1 MLSLPAPVL
10 EFLDAV
16 LRREWLVTN
25 GIGGYASGT
34 VSGANTRR
42 YHGLL
47 VAALAPPVRRTVL
60 VSKVDETV
68 EVRDGRGRL
77 VELGTNEYADGT
89 VTPDGYRSL
98 AGFRLDGTIPV
109 WTFALAGTVLEKA
122 VWMPHGRNAS
132 CVRYR
137 LLPGGQPLRLAI
149 RPYLTERD
157 HHTLTRGDPG
167 WRFDLAPIPGGI
179 RVTPWPGATPYTLAL
194 TRGRFDV
201 APTWHWGFLRRV
213 ERDRGLDNLEDLY
226 VPGEFEVLLEP
237 GEDVVLIM
245 AAGPDALPPDGGT
258 YEDEQGRQ
266 RALLDRAGGL
276 ARDPVPLPG
285 AGGLPDRLVLAADQF
300 LVRGGGRH
308 SVIAGYHWFEDWGRD
323 AMIALP
329 GLALATGRLDEAREI
344 LLSFAEVVSEGMLP
358 NRFPDDGDRPEYT
371 SADSALWYAHAL
383 DRYLAR
389 AWDRELLDRVYP
401 AVREIAQRY
410 RSGTRHGIRV
420 DPSDGLLTSGEAGL
434 ALTWM
439 DARVDGRV
447 ITPRMGKAV
456 ELNALWHELL
466 CLAARWSEMLGRDGS
481 AYTSSAAAVRRA
493 FPSTFFYEAGG
504 YLYDVIAPDG
514 TPDPSL
520 RPNQLLAL
528 SLPHALVD
536 GPAARVVLK
545 TIASRL
551 LTPFGLRSLAP
562 DDPAYR
568 GRYRDGVVSR
578 DEAYHEGT
586 VWPWWLGPYATA
598 LVRTTGDRAAARRL
612 IEPFRAHLLEAGLGT
627 ASEIFEGD
635 SPYGPVGC
643 IAQAW
648 SVAALLEAWELG
660 GGHA

>member
-1 MLSLPAPVL
+1 MLSLPDSL
-10 EFLDAV
+10 LSFLDAA

-34 VSGANTRR
+34 VSGATTRR

-60 VSKVDETV
+60 VAKVDETIDL
-68 EVRDGRGRL
+68 RDGRGRL

-89 VTPDGYRSL
+89 IDPEGYRSL
-98 AGFRLDGTIPV
+98 AGFRLDGSIPV
-109 WTFALAGTVLEKA
+109 WTFAVSGAVLEKA
-122 VWMPHGRNAS
+122 VWMPRGRNTA

-137 LLPGGQPLRLAI
+137 LLPGGPALRMAI

-157 HHTLTRGDPG
+157 HHTHTYGDPG
-167 WRFDLAPIPGGI
+167 WQFDVAPIPGGI
-179 RVTPWPGATPYTLAL
+179 RVTPWPGAVPYTL
-194 TRGRFDV
+194 TVDRGRFADSPAWYWRV
-201 APTWHWGFLRRV
+201 LHRV
-213 ERDRGLDNLEDLY
+213 ERDRGLDATEDLY
-226 VPGEFEVLLEP
+226 VPGVFEASLEP
-237 GEDVVLIM
+237 GEELTLRVSAEPEAP
-245 AAGPDALPPDGGT
+245 AAGTT
-258 YEDEQGRQ
+258 YEDERRRQ
-266 RALLDRAGGL
+266 QALIDRAGAL
-276 ARDPVPLPG
+276 PRDPTTLPG
-285 AGGLPDRLVLAADQF
+285 PGGLRDALVLAADAF
-300 LVRGGGRH
+300 LVQGAGRR
-308 SVIAGYHWFEDWGRD
+308 SVIAGYHWFGDWGRD
-323 AMIALP
+323 AMISLP
-329 GLALATGRLDEAREI
+329 GLTLATGRLDDAREI
-344 LLSFAEVVSEGMLP
+344 LRSFADVVSEGMLP
-358 NRFPDDGDRPEYT
+358 NRFPDDGAPPEYT

-389 AWDRELLDRVYP
+389 VWDRELLEQVYP
-401 AVREIAQRY
+401 AIREIAERY

-420 DPSDGLLTSGEAGL
+420 DPADGLLTAGEPGL

-456 ELNALWHELL
+456 DLNALWHELL
-466 CLAARWSEMLGRDGS
+466 CVAARWSEMLGRDGT
-481 AYTSSAAAVRRA
+481 AYASGAAAVRRA
-493 FPSTFFYEAGG
+493 FSGAFFYDAGG

-514 TPDPSL
+514 TPDRSL

-536 GPAARVVLK
+536 GPAARAVLGAVGAK
-545 TIASRL
+545 L

-568 GRYRDGVVSR
+568 GRYRGGVVSR
-578 DEAYHEGT
+578 DEAYHQGT
-586 VWPWWLGPYATA
+586 VWAWWLGPYATA
-598 LVRTTGDRAAARRL
+598 LVRATGDRAAARRL

-627 ASEIFEGD
+627 VSEIFEGE
-635 SPYGPVGC
+635 SPYGAAGC

-660 GGHA
+660 GAGE